1 MKCFRM
7 SLITITHA
15 SAYTAQ
21 HHPNICL
28 FFMYKVYLFV
38 FDVSEV
44 WFNNSLVHTING
56 LGILKPSSIRSLCK
70 LIFSVQELI
79 KFK

>member
-21 HHPNICL
+21 HQPE
-28 FFMYKVYLFV
+28 YLFV

-44 WFNNSLVHTING
+44 SLLAFCIQ
-56 LGILKPSSIRSLCK
+56 
-70 LIFSVQELI
+70 SVVANE
-79 KFK
+79 KS